1 MLSYYTIRQICKE
14 NKSFAEGL
22 AIGICNFLPSLLE
35 IQEEIFSQVM
45 NKSYFGIYLI
55 SQMEKR
61 FIDLDKE
68 YQKKGLQ
75 ISETDDALMRIFG
88 FGLGLRLRDL
98 QLNKSLQIKGLDP
111 EVRKKIDMLTENDN
125 NFKTGINEGFSY
137 KGNM

>member
-1 MLSYYTIRQICKE
+1 
-14 NKSFAEGL
+14 
-22 AIGICNFLPSLLE
+22 LE